1 MLRGRL
7 APYLLSYANIE
18 KVDSSPSSTNT
29 RFERFVSL
37 CAIYALLNVGYVK
50 RCTNDLLLSNV
61 VSKFY
66 DFIVYNR
73 PISIDVSDKDAVWLN
88 SFCKYGKKDHEI
100 NRNLLGKTVE
110 TNGTRPTAIHVIS
123 LDVMHY
129 ISTCTIRWPSQIARF
144 RFFLAGGFEALLI
157 GATDNLKY
165 KNNSNLRERCLSCL
179 KNIQHLT

>member
-1 MLRGRL
+1 MLRRL
-7 APYLLSYANIE
+7 APYLYLMNIE
-18 KVDSSPSSTNT
+18 KVDSSPQHNT
-29 RFERFVSL
+29 RFERFVSR
-37 CAIYALLNVGYVK
+37 AQFTLLNVGYVK

-110 TNGTRPTAIHVIS
+110 TNGTRPTAIHVT

-144 RFFLAGGFEALLI
+144 LLFPSRWI
-157 GATDNLKY
+157 
-165 KNNSNLRERCLSCL
+165 
-179 KNIQHLT
+179 